1 MAIIVCKVLPESGN
15 TTMIAIVSYPY
26 RVSSIYSCHKKKESA
41 FLSDTYSVSAGTQ
54 SPGIGIGIR
63 KEKLTSE
70 HLRFKE
76 QNATCPNFTLN
87 MAAYH

>member
-1 MAIIVCKVLPESGN
+1 MVSFSESGLTTIKAIISH
-15 TTMIAIVSYPY
+15 PY

-41 FLSDTYSVSAGTQ
+41 FLSDTYSISAGTQ
-54 SPGIGIGIR
+54 SPSMGIGIG
-63 KEKLTSE
+63 KEKLSSE
-70 HLRFKE
+70 HLQFKE